1 MSLSELGIVDTHCH
15 LWDLEVAR
23 RTWITPELNQLFN
36 SFRPADISRA
46 SAEVGVGRFVVIEGG
61 TTPEE
66 NASIAQMAA
75 ESELIAGFA
84 PWVDLESPG
93 LGDELDE
100 WQQDPKFCGVRMR
113 FEGDPDDNVLAKPS
127 IVDGL
132 RTVAGKGIIFEFL
145 VRTQHLAHVLE
156 ICASIPELK
165 GVIEHLA
172 KPDMVEGTER
182 AEWEKHMRALA
193 RNTNLAAKL
202 SLSPRAERE
211 DDLLAN
217 PNQGWPVEAIRPY
230 VQFLLEE
237 FGTSRLMWG
246 SDWPIALFT
255 TDYAGIYGAMR
266 EAIGPISAED
276 ELRLFRS
283 NAIEFY
289 GL

>member
-23 RTWITPELNQLFN
+23 KTWITPELKQLYN
-36 SFRPADISRA
+36 SFGPADITEA
-46 SAEVGVGRFVVIEGG
+46 SAEVGVGKFVVIEAG

-66 NASIAQMAA
+66 NASIAEMAA
-75 ESELIAGFA
+75 ESEVIAGFA

-100 WQQDPKFCGVRMR
+100 WQQDPKFCAVRMR

-145 VRTQHLAHVLE
+145 VRTQHLSHVLE
-156 ICASIPELK
+156 ICTNIPELR
-165 GVIEHLA
+165 GIIEHLA

-182 AEWEKHMRALA
+182 AEWEGHMRALA
-193 RNTNLAAKL
+193 RNTNLNAKL
-202 SLSPRAERE
+202 SLSPRAERM

-217 PNQGWPVEAIRPY
+217 PNQGWSVEAIRPY
-230 VQFLLEE
+230 IHLLLEE

-246 SDWPIALFT
+246 SDWPIALTT
-255 TDYAGIYGAMR
+255 TDYAGIYRAMR
-266 EAIGPISAED
+266 EAIGPIDSED
-276 ELRLFRS
+276 ELRLFRG